1 MPYKIGM
8 VGLGCP
14 KNQVDGEIMLNML
27 REGGYEICADENEC
41 DAIIVN
47 TCGFIEDAKKEAIEN
62 ILELGELKKN
72 GSLKAIIVTGCM
84 AERYRDEV
92 LAEMPEVDA
101 VVGIGSNKHIC
112 GIVKAALEGCPYS
125 EFADKGELML
135 NGGRMATSGSY
146 SQYLK
151 IADGCDNCCTYCAI
165 PMIRG
170 RYRSRKIEDIVAEA
184 NVLVA
189 AGAKE
194 LVLIAQDTTRYGID
208 LYGKLML
215 PVLLDELCKIEN
227 LRWIRILYTYPDKI
241 TDELLDT
248 MARQEKVLNY
258 LDIPLQHA
266 SGKILKAMNRTG
278 DKDSLLALIKK
289 IRQKLP
295 DVVIRTTL
303 IVGFPGESEEDF
315 DTLGEFV
322 KAAKFD
328 RMGSFIYSPEEGT
341 PAATFDNQ
349 IDDET
354 KRRRQEII
362 MTLQETVNEE
372 LIQRRLDTEMQVLV
386 EGYDRLNK
394 CYYGRTYADAP
405 DIDGKVFFMS
415 PDKKYKPGDMV
426 NVQIFDLI
434 GYDLLGEP
442 TGDID

>member
-101 VVGIGSNKHIC
+101 VVGIGSNKHIR

-135 NGGRMATSGSY
+135 NGGRMATSGIY

-208 LYGKLML
+208 LYGELML
-215 PVLLDELCKIEN
+215 PVLLDELCEIEN

-328 RMGSFIYSPEEGT
+328 RMGSFIFSPEEGT

-372 LIQRRLDTEMQVLV
+372 LIQRRIDTEMQVLV

>member
-1 MPYKIGM
+1 MPHKIGM

-14 KNQVDGEIMLNML
+14 KNQVDGEIMLNLL

-41 DAIIVN
+41 EAIIVN

-62 ILELGELKKN
+62 ILELGQLKKQ
-72 GSLKAIIVTGCM
+72 GKLKAIIVTGCL
-84 AERYRDEV
+84 AERYREEI
-92 LAEMPEVDA
+92 LSEMPEVDA
-101 VVGIGSNKHIC
+101 AVGIGSNKNIC

-125 EFADKGELML
+125 EFADKSELML
-135 NGGRMATSGSY
+135 SGGRIATQGSF

-170 RYRSRKIEDIVAEA
+170 RYRSRKIEDIIDEA
-184 NVLVA
+184 NALVN

-194 LVLIAQDTTRYGID
+194 LVLVAQDTTRYGID
-208 LYGKLML
+208 LYGRLML
-215 PVLLDELCKIEN
+215 PELLDKLCEIDN

-266 SGKILKAMNRTG
+266 SGRVLKAMNRTG
-278 DKDSLLALIKK
+278 DKESLLELIAK
-289 IRQKLP
+289 IRRKLP

-303 IVGFPGESEEDF
+303 IVGFPGETEEDF
-315 DTLGEFV
+315 DMLGEFV
-322 KAAKFD
+322 KTARFD

-341 PAATFDNQ
+341 PAAEFDNQ

-372 LIQRRLDTEMQVLV
+372 LANLRLDTELDVLV

-394 CYYGRTYADAP
+394 CYYGRSYADAP

-415 PDKKYKPGDMV
+415 PDKAYQPGDMV
-426 NVQIFDLI
+426 RVKIFDLI
-434 GYDLLGEP
+434 GYDLLG
-442 TGDID
+442 DII

>member
-14 KNQVDGEIMLNML
+14 KNQVDAEIMLNIL
-27 REGGYEICADENEC
+27 REGGYEICADENKC

-62 ILELGELKKN
+62 ILELGELKKK

-101 VVGIGSNKHIC
+101 VVGIGSNKNIC

-135 NGGRMATSGSY
+135 NGGRMATQGGF
-146 SQYLK
+146 SQYIK

-184 NVLVA
+184 NVLVN

-194 LVLIAQDTTRYGID
+194 LVLIAQDTTRYGEDI
-208 LYGKLML
+208 YGSLML
-215 PVLLDELCKIEN
+215 PKLLDELCKIED

-248 MARQEKVLNY
+248 MARQQKVLNY

-266 SGKILKAMNRTG
+266 SRNILKAMNRTG
-278 DKDSLLALIKK
+278 DSESLLGLIAK

-303 IVGFPGESEEDF
+303 IVGFPGETEEDF

-322 KAAKFD
+322 KSAKFD
-328 RMGSFIYSPEEGT
+328 RMGSFVYSPEEGT
-341 PAATFDNQ
+341 PAADFDNQ

-362 MTLQETVNEE
+362 MTLQETVNDE
-372 LIQRRLDTEMQVLV
+372 LVQRRLDTEMQVLV

-415 PDKKYKPGDMV
+415 PDKKYSAGDMV
-426 NVQIFDLI
+426 NVRIYDLI

-442 TGDID
+442 VGND

>member
-101 VVGIGSNKHIC
+101 VVGIGSNKHIR

-328 RMGSFIYSPEEGT
+328 RMGSFIFSPEEGT